1 VVRDDPAFKSAIE
14 RAYLAALKR
23 RRDEG
28 NLDGSNEKLHAELM
42 EEALYAADRTAAG
55 LRFAR
60 LEGSGELEERLM
72 RALTNAR

>member
-1 VVRDDPAFKSAIE
+1 MVADPAFASAIE

-23 RRDEG
+23 RREEG
-28 NLDGSNEKLHAELM
+28 TLEGSNEKLHKELL
-42 EEALYAADRTAAG
+42 EDALYAADRTGAG

-60 LEGSGELEERLM
+60 LEGSAELEERLL